1 MEFLSTEVL
10 VVVGGYYLLNALV
23 ESLPDPKEIDGV
35 WGKFLVK
42 FLNALAGNF
51 RKGLTEK
58 FPQLKGKVTNAK

>member
-10 VVVGGYYLLNALV
+10 VVVGAYYLLNALV
-23 ESLPDPKEIDGV
+23 ESLPDPKEMQSVG
-35 WGKFLVK
+35 GKFLVR

-58 FPQLKGKVTNAK
+58 FPQLKGK